1 MSDRPRAR
9 ELGHA
14 PGTRWPGRHN
24 AITDVP
30 GVRVGHTTVR
40 RPPDVHT
47 GVTAVDAG
55 ATPLAPLPAGFFSGN
70 GYGKFIGSTQLVELG
85 VIESPIVLTGT
96 LSAFR
101 AADALVDWMLARPD
115 CRDVRSFN
123 PVVGEC
129 NDGYLSDIR
138 SRPIGAADVLSA
150 IETASSGPVTEGCVG
165 AGTGMTALGFKAGI
179 GTSSR
184 AVDLD
189 DGAVALGVLVLA
201 NFGGSLRIGGRVV
214 SPPQR
219 ETDGSCVVLVA
230 TDARVDARQ
239 LTRLARRA
247 VFGLG
252 RVGANYSHGSGDYGL
267 AFSTT
272 TAGEPTPDARLDPLF
287 ESTLDC
293 VEEAVLNSLSTAT
306 TTHGTNGHTE
316 TAIRLDDLRT

>member
-1 MSDRPRAR
+1 MRPRAR

-14 PGTRWPGRHN
+14 PGTRPVGEHN

-30 GVRVGHTTVR
+30 GVRIGHTTVR
-40 RPPDVHT
+40 RPPEVHT
-47 GVTAVDAG
+47 GVTAIDAG
-55 ATPLAPLPAGFFSGN
+55 ATPQAPLPAGFFSGN
-70 GYGKFIGSTQLVELG
+70 GYGKFIGSTQLAELG

-101 AADALVDWMLARPD
+101 AADALVDWMLARED
-115 CRDVRSFN
+115 CRDIRSFN

-138 SRPIGAADVLSA
+138 ARPVTHADVLSA
-150 IETASSGPVTEGCVG
+150 IDSASAGPVAEGGVG
-165 AGTGMTALGFKAGI
+165 AGTGMCALGFKAGI

-184 AVDLD
+184 LVDLGGTTANL
-189 DGAVALGVLVLA
+189 GALVLA
-201 NFGGSLRIGGRVV
+201 NFGGTLRLDARVV
-214 SPPQR
+214 APPSVD
-219 ETDGSCVVLVA
+219 TDGSCVIVVA

-267 AFSTT
+267 ALSTAT
-272 TAGEPTPDARLDPLF
+272 VGEPVSDNALSPLF

-293 VEEAVLNSLSTAT
+293 VEEAVLNSLFAAT
-306 TTHGTNGHTE
+306 TTRGIDGR
-316 TAIRLDDLRT
+316 TAPALEV